1 MGGAKV
7 HARKSGVVHNS
18 FTNEIEAIAAMR
30 KLYNFLP
37 LASGKEIPSVPTND
51 PFNR

>member
-7 HARKSGVVHNS
+7 HARLSGVIHNS
-18 FTNEIEAIAAMR
+18 FINDIEAIASMR

-37 LASGKEIPSVPTND
+37 LANWKEIPYVPTND
-51 PFNR
+51 PFDR